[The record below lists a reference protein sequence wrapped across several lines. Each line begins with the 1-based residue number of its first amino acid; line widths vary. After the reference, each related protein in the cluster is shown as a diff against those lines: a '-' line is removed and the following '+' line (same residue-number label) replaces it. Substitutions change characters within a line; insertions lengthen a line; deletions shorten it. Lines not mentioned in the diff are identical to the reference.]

1 MHSLCVIRYPRCNVL
16 LIVNECF
23 TQLVNVR
30 KHAFVEYT
38 LHKGF
43 IVVLSKINAHMR

>member
-1 MHSLCVIRYPRCNVL
+1 MLCLCVIRYPRYNVL

-23 TQLVNVR
+23 MQLVNVR
-30 KHAFVEYT
+30 KCNFAEYT

-43 IVVLSKINAHMR
+43 IVVASKINADMK